1 LIPNA
6 VWQEVVVKGA
16 GQPGA
21 QEVRNSR
28 WIQRKDTS
36 NPMLVLSLRR
46 DLDRG
51 ESEAIVLAI
60 EEKAL
65 LLIDERRG
73 RATAEYLGLPVL
85 GLVGVLVQAKRKGLL
100 QEIRPLLDR
109 LRTEVGFFISGVLYE
124 RVCKDVNE

>member
-1 LIPNA
+1 
-6 VWQEVVVKGA
+6 
-16 GQPGA
+16 
-21 QEVRNSR
+21 
-28 WIQRKDTS
+28 
-36 NPMLVLSLRR
+36 MLVLSLRR